1 VNGCAPVS
9 SPPRIDVEDLRSA
22 LFAFY
27 DRDRRDLPW
36 RRDRD
41 PYRIW
46 VSEIMLQQT
55 RVDTA
60 EPYYRRWIER
70 FPTLDDLA
78 EASRD
83 EVLKAWEGLGY
94 YSRARCIHA
103 GALMVRERFGG
114 EIPSS
119 ARELRELPG
128 VGEYTAGAVAS
139 IAFGEVTPAID
150 GNARRVLARLYD
162 IADPGP
168 AELRAIVEE
177 LIDRERPG
185 DFNQAVME
193 LGATICTPRT
203 PTCGACPL
211 GFVCRARAAGTQ
223 LDRPVT
229 KKRGKT
235 PLREFGVA
243 IVLDPGSRLLLR
255 RRPEE
260 GLLGGLW
267 EFPNVLSRTGEPS
280 ANAARRAAAEAGVGR
295 VESSNRTA
303 SGSLAPVRHTFSHFR
318 AVYHAHVFRTDAAR
332 APEACRWSMPT
343 EVSDLAMPVAQR
355 KILANWSSAAREKIL
370 A

>member
-1 VNGCAPVS
+1 MS
-9 SPPRIDVEDLRSA
+9 TYPRVDDAFLRSG
-22 LFAFY
+22 LLAFY
-27 DRDRRDLPW
+27 DRVRRDLPW

-46 VSEIMLQQT
+46 VSEVMLQQT
-55 RVDTA
+55 RVETA
-60 EPYYRRWIER
+60 EPYYRRWMER

-78 EASRD
+78 AASRD

-94 YSRARCIHA
+94 YSRAHRIHD

-114 EIPSS
+114 KIPST
-119 ARELRELPG
+119 AHALRELPG

-150 GNARRVLARLYD
+150 GNVRRVLARLYD
-162 IADPGP
+162 IADPGL
-168 AELRAIVEE
+168 AELRAIVGE

-193 LGATICTPRT
+193 LGATICTPRC

-211 GFVCRARAAGTQ
+211 GSVCRARAAGTQ

-243 IVLDPGSRLLLR
+243 VVRDPESRLLLR
-255 RRPEE
+255 RRPER

-267 EFPNVLSRTGEPS
+267 EFPNVLIRTGEPS
-280 ANAARRAAAEAGVGR
+280 AKAARRAAAEAGMDR
-295 VESSNRTA
+295 LESSHRTA
-303 SGSLAPVRHTFSHFR
+303 SGALAPVRHTFSHFR
-318 AVYHAHVFRTDAAR
+318 AVYHAEVFFTDAAL
-332 APEACRWSMPT
+332 APEPCRWSMPT
-343 EVSDLAMPVAQR
+343 EMADLAMPVAQR
-355 KILANWSSAAREKIL
+355 KILANWRSAAREKIL

>member
-1 VNGCAPVS
+1 MDARRVA
-9 SPPRIDVEDLRSA
+9 RA
-22 LFAFY
+22 LVAWFEEEG
-27 DRDRRDLPW
+27 RDLPW
-36 RRDRD
+36 RKSLH
-41 PYRIW
+41 PYRVW

-55 RVDTA
+55 RVETA
-60 EPYYRRWIER
+60 EPYYRRWMER

-94 YSRARCIHA
+94 YARARRIHD
-103 GALMVRERFGG
+103 GARMVRERLGG
-114 EIPSS
+114 EIPST
-119 ARELRELPG
+119 AQALRELPG

-162 IADPGP
+162 IADPGL
-168 AELRAIVEE
+168 AELRALAGE
-177 LIDRERPG
+177 LIDRDRPG

-211 GFVCRARAAGTQ
+211 RSVCRARAAGTQ

-229 KKRGKT
+229 KSRGKT

-243 IVLDPGSRLLLR
+243 VVLDPESRLLLR
-255 RRPEE
+255 RRPGE

-267 EFPNVLSRTGEPS
+267 EFPNLSIRPGESS
-280 ANAARRAAAEAGVGR
+280 AQAARRAASEAGAQNL
-295 VESSNRTA
+295 ETSTSTA
-303 SGSLAPVRHTFSHFR
+303 SGTLRPVRQTFSHFR
-318 AVYHAHVFRTDAAR
+318 AIYRPHTFDEVQASLPQGCRWIEP
-332 APEACRWSMPT
+332 PEAST
-343 EVSDLAMPVAQR
+343 LAMPVAQR
-355 KILANWSSAAREKIL
+355 KILSNWRSAVSEKIL

>member
-1 VNGCAPVS
+1 MS
-9 SPPRIDVEDLRSA
+9 THPRIDVARLRSD
-22 LFAFY
+22 LLAFY
-27 DRDRRDLPW
+27 DRARRDLPW
-36 RRDRD
+36 RRERD

-55 RVDTA
+55 RVETA
-60 EPYYRRWIER
+60 EPYYRRWMQR

-78 EASRD
+78 AASRD

-94 YSRARCIHA
+94 YSRARRIHD
-103 GALMVRERFGG
+103 GARMVCERLGG
-114 EIPSS
+114 EIPST
-119 ARELRELPG
+119 AQALRELPG

-150 GNARRVLARLYD
+150 GNARRVLARLFD
-162 IADPGP
+162 LADPSL

-211 GFVCRARAAGTQ
+211 GSVCRAKAAGTQ
-223 LDRPVT
+223 LDRPMT
-229 KKRGKT
+229 KSRGKT

-243 IVLDPGSRLLLR
+243 VVLDPESRLLMR

-267 EFPNVLSRTGEPS
+267 EFPNMSIRPGEHS
-280 ANAARRAAAEAGVGR
+280 AQAARRAAAEAGAHR
-295 VESSNRTA
+295 LESSSSTA
-303 SGSLAPVRHTFSHFR
+303 SGTLHPVRHTFSHFR
-318 AVYHAHVFRTDAAR
+318 AIYRPHAFSAAPVSLPEGCR
-332 APEACRWSMPT
+332 WIEPPEASG
-343 EVSDLAMPVAQR
+343 LAMPVAQR
-355 KILANWSSAAREKIL
+355 KILESWRSAVGEKIL